1 LAVTIWRDRRYQAGR
16 IGRGFTGPGPDEE
29 RLARMQMRI
38 ATSADWPS
46 HQLTPVSNAWPVAPP
61 DPDAWPNLWA
71 RCWAR
76 IRSWKVPPRW
86 SLAEWRDEARAQGA
100 LAACEA
106 LHDFNPARGVP
117 RSAFLYQKVIAAAW
131 TRYRQEWSFGRRS
144 RDLAPIDD
152 RAEPESARL
161 DPETIE
167 RLASAL
173 EQLSEA
179 DRRLI
184 VHLFWDGRTE
194 DELAATHRITRQA
207 INKRK
212 RLLLLKLG
220 ALLGFAP

>member
-1 LAVTIWRDRRYQAGR
+1 
-16 IGRGFTGPGPDEE
+16 
-29 RLARMQMRI
+29 MQMRI

-46 HQLTPVSNAWPVAPP
+46 HQFPPVSNAWPVAPP

-106 LHDFNPARGVP
+106 LRDFDPARGVP

-173 EQLSEA
+173 DQLPEV

-184 VHLFWDGRTE
+184 VHLFWDRRTE
-194 DELAATHRITRQA
+194 DELAERLGMTRQGV
-207 INKRK
+207 NMRK
-212 RLLLLKLG
+212 LRVLSKLRSLVG
-220 ALLGFAP
+220 SMG